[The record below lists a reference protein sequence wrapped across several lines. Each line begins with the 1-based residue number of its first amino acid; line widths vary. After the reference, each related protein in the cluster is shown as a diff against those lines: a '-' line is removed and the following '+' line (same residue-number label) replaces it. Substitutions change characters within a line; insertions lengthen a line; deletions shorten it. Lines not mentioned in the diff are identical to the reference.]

1 MQFKACMPVIAPYSE
16 DATGKVSY
24 GAGKRV
30 GKLMK
35 VDVNPNFEK
44 VKVYADDDVAE
55 EVDIFKNAAIALG
68 TNHIPVDCE
77 PVMFGSTYDPEKR
90 SAVYG
95 EDDNGQYVGFGSIYC
110 KKIDKKDVY
119 FMEWLHKVKF
129 VLPNESR
136 TTKGESISFNTPSIS
151 GTAYNDA
158 NGKWRTV
165 DNFDSLADALDAL
178 YTKANI
184 QKPGEATT

>member
-1 MQFKACMPVIAPYSE
+1 MQFKACMPVIAPYQES
-16 DATGKVSY
+16 ANGSISY
-24 GAGKRV
+24 GSGKRV

-35 VDVNPNFEK
+35 VDVNPAFEK
-44 VKVYADDDVAE
+44 VKVYADDGVAE
-55 EVDIFKNAAIALG
+55 EVDIFKNAPIALG

-77 PVMFGSTYDPEKR
+77 PIMFGNTYDAEKR

-95 EDDNGQYVGFGSIYC
+95 EDDNGQYVGFGSVYC

-136 TTKGESISFNTPSIS
+136 TTKGETISFNTPSIS
-151 GTAYNDA
+151 GTAYADA

-165 DNFDSLADALDAL
+165 DNFDSLSAALGAL
-178 YTKANI
+178 FTKANM
-184 QKPGEATT
+184 QNPGGETA